1 MNHSNTCFYPAEN
14 WYDSNLPK
22 CISYDSCFY
31 STENYRKENYR
42 KEKKIDSN
50 RPVSDSASDSSPMN
64 HSDSF
69 NQNDSEF
76 KCFYPV
82 ENWYDSNLPVSYV
95 VYIIQKIDPVSDT
108 ASDSSHINSYQFS
121 AG

>member
-1 MNHSNTCFYPAEN
+1 MTQTFLNAYPTIHVFTLQKTIE
-14 WYDSNLPK
+14 K
-22 CISYDSCFY
+22 KT
-31 STENYRKENYR
+31 TEK
-42 KEKKIDSN
+42 KKKIDSN